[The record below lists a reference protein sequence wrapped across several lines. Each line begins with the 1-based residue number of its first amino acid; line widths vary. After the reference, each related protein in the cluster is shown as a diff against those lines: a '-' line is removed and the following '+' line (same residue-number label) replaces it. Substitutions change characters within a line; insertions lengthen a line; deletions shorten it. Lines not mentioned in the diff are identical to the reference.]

1 MREKIGVLLL
11 FFIAAAG
18 LVATIF
24 LSGNKS
30 PAEGMI
36 SIETP
41 SLRTTASSEIESPA
55 DSSLKINPNTA
66 LVDELQQLPGI
77 GEVLAQR
84 IVAYREANGP
94 FLILEELQNV
104 SGIGEK
110 KFAEIRPYLTLTS

>member
-11 FFIAAAG
+11 FFIAASG
-18 LVATIF
+18 LVATTF